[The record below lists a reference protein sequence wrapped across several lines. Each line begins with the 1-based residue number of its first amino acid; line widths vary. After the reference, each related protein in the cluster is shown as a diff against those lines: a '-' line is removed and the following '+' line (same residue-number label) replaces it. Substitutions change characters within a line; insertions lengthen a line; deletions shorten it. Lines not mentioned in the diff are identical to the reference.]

1 MKGMKG
7 MGPAAKIA
15 AAKLLAVPALLLTV
29 AGCVSLGGGKP
40 PPFLLS
46 LSASTQVPAGAAASG
61 TVASA
66 IMVMEPETDQRL
78 AVLRVP
84 VQVDDTQVAYLVG
97 TAWVERPSRLFRG
110 LLAETLRSRTQ
121 VLVLEDTQAAPVSGT
136 RLSGRLI
143 DMGFDARN
151 QSVVVRF
158 DAMRTGPKGEL
169 QTKRFES
176 VVPGVQPK
184 PEFVGPALNKAA
196 NDVAGQVADWVVA
209 GQA

>member
-1 MKGMKG
+1 MSL
-7 MGPAAKIA
+7 AAIRMLA
-15 AAKLLAVPALLLTV
+15 APALLLAM

-40 PPFLLS
+40 PPFLLT
-46 LSASTQVPAGAAASG
+46 LSADKQVPAGTTANG
-61 TVASA
+61 TGTSA
-66 IMVMEPETDQRL
+66 IMVMVPETDQRL
-78 AVLRVP
+78 AVLRIP

-110 LLAETLRSRTQ
+110 LLAETLRTRTQ
-121 VLVLEDTQAAPVSGT
+121 ALVLEDTQAAPVGGT

-143 DMGFDARN
+143 DLGFDARN

-176 VVPGVQPK
+176 VVPGVQAK

-196 NDVAGQVADWVVA
+196 NDVAGQVADWMVA
-209 GQA
+209 G

>member
-1 MKGMKG
+1 MRRSAITM
-7 MGPAAKIA
+7 
-15 AAKLLAVPALLLTV
+15 LAGPALLLAM
-29 AGCVSLGGGKP
+29 AGCVSLGGGKA
-40 PPFLLS
+40 PPFLLT
-46 LSASTQVPAGAAASG
+46 LSADKPAPAGTGASG
-61 TVASA
+61 TSASA

-78 AVLRVP
+78 AVLRIP

-110 LLAETLRSRTQ
+110 LLAETLRTRTP

-143 DMGFDARN
+143 DMGFDARS

-158 DAMRTGPKGEL
+158 DAMRTGPKGEVR
-169 QTKRFES
+169 TKRFES
-176 VVPGVQPK
+176 TVPGIQPK

-196 NDVAGQVADWVVA
+196 NDVAGQVAEWMVA
-209 GQA
+209 P